1 MDAFIIM
8 LRNVLV
14 FLALAVPGY
23 LLVKLRILKEEDT
36 PPLSKVLV
44 KVGLPALIFAN
55 ALSMDLSG
63 DAPLILSAVAIISLA
78 LIIVT
83 VVISSL
89 VTKGFKDEKVRK
101 TAKYAMSFSN
111 SGFLGIPLAEA
122 VFGPSPVIGYL
133 VVANV
138 VCCVGL
144 NTIGVYLFTGN
155 KKVISLKKILLNPAF
170 LAFVFGIVVNLMG
183 INAIVPEVKLIAN
196 HLKGMV
202 TPISMMIV
210 GVKFAYVKP
219 LDIFKSKQ
227 MYLVSLV
234 KLLIQPIL
242 LVGVLLIFRNFISI
256 SPAIILGLFMGY
268 AMPSPGTTTSFA
280 DMYDGDIDGS
290 VIYTLGTTILSVI
303 SIPIL
308 YYLITLV
315 I

>member
-1 MDAFIIM
+1 M
-8 LRNVLV
+8 
-14 FLALAVPGY
+14 
-23 LLVKLRILKEEDT
+23 
-36 PPLSKVLV
+36 
-44 KVGLPALIFAN
+44 
-55 ALSMDLSG
+55 
-63 DAPLILSAVAIISLA
+63 
-78 LIIVT
+78 
-83 VVISSL
+83 
-89 VTKGFKDEKVRK
+89 
-101 TAKYAMSFSN
+101 
-111 SGFLGIPLAEA
+111 
-122 VFGPSPVIGYL
+122 

-138 VCCVGL
+138 VCCVAL
-144 NTIGVYLFTGN
+144 NTIGVYLFTGD

-183 INAIVPEVKLIAN
+183 INATVPEVKLIAN

-303 SIPIL
+303 TIPIL